1 MDEKEFEAMEK
12 EFKTKEMEI
21 IIGDNILDEDILI
34 FDGRKY
40 KIEDMIYTDGNL
52 EKIKVTPIMTDKEF
66 ADWLKYKR
74 LKYKSKVKGITK

>member
-1 MDEKEFEAMEK
+1 LDEKEFEAMEK
-12 EFKTKEMEI
+12 EFKTKEIEI

-40 KIEDMIYTDGNL
+40 KIEDMSYTDGNL

-74 LKYKSKVKGITK
+74 LKYKSKLKGITK

>member
-12 EFKTKEMEI
+12 EFKTKEIEI

>member
-1 MDEKEFEAMEK
+1 MEK